1 MRKLWLVAKHEY
13 LNRVR
18 QRSFWLSTLWVPAIL
33 VLAMGIGFVTTMSQE
48 GDLPLGYVDRS
59 GVLASEAVL
68 SFQGEK
74 DTIPFE
80 TFPDEAMAREALEAE
95 EIQAFY
101 VVPQDYLTTQSLSL
115 YYWDDQPSA
124 EVQEDFKALLS
135 YSILAEIPAAK
146 RQRVLKGVNVTLH
159 ATEGNRQL
167 NLANPLSIVLPFV
180 ATFFFVFAVTTSSGY
195 LLQAITSEKENR
207 TIEVMVTSL
216 TPEQLVGGKAMG
228 LIGVTLTQLSIWVL
242 TAVVGAIV
250 GTQFF
255 PELGRLQS
263 PGSLLIVVVLYFVP
277 TYTLVA
283 GMMTT
288 ISGMVTELRQGQQ
301 IAGIINLLFIFPVFL
316 SSVVMVNPNHPI
328 LIAATLFPTTS
339 FITVAI
345 RWPMAQVPIWQMI
358 TSWLILVTF
367 ALGSIWI
374 AARVF
379 RVGMLRYGQRLSLR
393 HALTALRQPRR
404 Q

>member
-13 LNRVR
+13 FNRVR
-18 QRSFWLSTLWVPAIL
+18 QRSFWLSTLWIPAIL
-33 VLAMGIGFVTTMSQE
+33 VLAMGIGFVTEMSQKE
-48 GDLPLGYVDRS
+48 DLPLGYVDKS
-59 GVLASEAVL
+59 GLLSIEIVS
-68 SFQGEK
+68 SFQDDR
-74 DTIPFE
+74 DTLPLE
-80 TFPDEAMAREALEAE
+80 AFPDEATAREALEAQ
-95 EIQAFY
+95 EILAFY
-101 VVPQDYLTTQSLSL
+101 VVPEEYLTTQTMTL
-115 YYWDDQPSA
+115 YYWDDAPSA
-124 EVQEDFKALLS
+124 EIQDDFKALLS
-135 YSILAEIPAAK
+135 HSVLADLPAAK
-146 RQRVLKGVNVTLH
+146 RQRVLDGMNVTLH

-180 ATFFFVFAVTTSSGY
+180 ATFFFVFAVTTSAGY

-228 LIGVTLTQLSIWVL
+228 LIGVTLTQLLIWVL
-242 TAVVGAIV
+242 TVVVGAV
-250 GTQFF
+250 MGAQFF
-255 PELGRLQS
+255 PELGKLQV
-263 PGSLLIVVVLYFVP
+263 PWSLVTIVILYFLP

-316 SSVVMVNPNHPI
+316 SSVVMANPNHPI
-328 LIAATLFPTTS
+328 LVAATLFPTTS
-339 FITVAI
+339 FITIAI
-345 RWPMAQVPIWQMI
+345 RWPLAQVPIWQMI
-358 TSWLILVTF
+358 ASWLILVTF
-367 ALGSIWI
+367 ALGSIWV

-393 HALTALRQPRR
+393 HAIAALRQSR

>member
-18 QRSFWLSTLWVPAIL
+18 QRSFWLSTLWIPAIMI
-33 VLAMGIGFVTTMSQE
+33 LAMGIGFVTEMSQKE
-48 GDLPLGYVDRS
+48 DLPLGYVDKS
-59 GVLASEAVL
+59 GLLLIEAVS
-68 SFQGEK
+68 SFQDGE
-74 DTIPFE
+74 DTLSLE
-80 TFPDEAMAREALEAE
+80 VFPDEATAREALEAQ

-101 VVPQDYLTTQSLSL
+101 VVPENYLTTQALTL
-115 YYWDDQPSA
+115 YYWDDAPSA
-124 EVQEDFKALLS
+124 EVQGDFKALLS
-135 YSILAEIPAAK
+135 HSVLADLPVAK
-146 RQRVLKGVNVTLH
+146 RQRVLDGVNVTLH

-167 NLANPLSIVLPFV
+167 NLANPLSIILPFV
-180 ATFFFVFAVTTSSGY
+180 ATFFFVFAVTTSAGY

-228 LIGVTLTQLSIWVL
+228 LIGVTLTQLLIWVL
-242 TAVVGAIV
+242 TVVVGAVV

-255 PELGRLQS
+255 PELGKLQV
-263 PGSLLIVVVLYFVP
+263 PWSLVTVVILYFLP

-316 SSVVMVNPNHPI
+316 SSVVMANPNHPI

-339 FITVAI
+339 FITIAI
-345 RWPMAQVPIWQMI
+345 RWPLAQVPIWQMI
-358 TSWLILVTF
+358 VSWLILVTS
-367 ALGSIWI
+367 ALGSIWV

-393 HALTALRQPRR
+393 HAIAALRQPR

>member
-18 QRSFWLSTLWVPAIL
+18 QRSFWLSTLWVPAIMI
-33 VLAMGIGFVTTMSQE
+33 LAMGIGFVTEISQE
-48 GDLPLGYVDRS
+48 SDLPLGYVDRS
-59 GVLASEAVL
+59 GLLSTKVVS
-68 SFQGEK
+68 SFQGNK
-74 DTIPFE
+74 DTISFE
-80 TFPDEAMAREALEAE
+80 AFPDETTAREALEAK

-101 VVPQDYLTTQSLSL
+101 VVSEDYHTSQALTL
-115 YYWDDQPSA
+115 YYWDDAPSA
-124 EVQEDFKALLS
+124 EAQEDFKALLS
-135 YSILAEIPAAK
+135 HSVLVDLPTAK
-146 RQRVLKGVNVTLH
+146 RRRVLDGVNVTLH

-228 LIGVTLTQLSIWVL
+228 LIGVTLTQLLIWVL
-242 TAVVGAIV
+242 TVVIGAVV

-255 PELGRLQS
+255 PELGKLQV
-263 PGSLLIVVVLYFVP
+263 PWSLVTVVVLYFLP

-316 SSVVMVNPNHPI
+316 SSIVMANPNHPI
-328 LIAATLFPTTS
+328 LVAATLFPTTS
-339 FITVAI
+339 FITIAI
-345 RWPMAQVPIWQMI
+345 RWPLAQVPIWQMLA
-358 TSWLILVTF
+358 SWLILITF
-367 ALGSIWI
+367 ALGSIWV

-379 RVGMLRYGQRLSLR
+379 RVGMLRYGQRLTLR
-393 HALTALRQPRR
+393 HAIAALRQPR

>member
-33 VLAMGIGFVTTMSQE
+33 VLAMGIGFLTEMNQKE
-48 GDLPLGYVDRS
+48 DLPLGYVDQS
-59 GVLASEAVL
+59 GLLTNEVVSSL
-68 SFQGEK
+68 QNDK
-74 DTIPFE
+74 DSMPLE
-80 TFPDEAMAREALEAE
+80 TFPDEATARKALEAQ
-95 EIQAFY
+95 EIRAFY
-101 VVPQDYLTTQSLSL
+101 VVPEDYLTTQSLSL
-115 YYWDDQPSA
+115 YYWDEAPQS
-124 EVQEDFKALLS
+124 EVREDFKALLAQS
-135 YSILAEIPAAK
+135 VLADLPEAK
-146 RQRVLKGVNVTLH
+146 RQRVLAGVNVTLH

-228 LIGVTLTQLSIWVL
+228 LIGVTMTQLSIWVL
-242 TAVVGAIV
+242 TVVVGAVV

-255 PELGRLQS
+255 PALGQLQI
-263 PGSLLIVVVLYFVP
+263 PWSLVIVVVLYFLP

-283 GMMTT
+283 GIMTT

-301 IAGIINLLFIFPVFL
+301 IAGLINLLFIFPVFL

-328 LIAATLFPTTS
+328 LVAATLFPTTS
-339 FITVAI
+339 FITIAI
-345 RWPMAQVPIWQMI
+345 RWPLAQVPIWQMI
-358 TSWLILVTF
+358 ASWLILVTF

-393 HALTALRQPRR
+393 HAIAALRQPR
-404 Q
+404 QQ